1 MVQETLNGTTSTTG
15 YYTNK
20 KGLIDREMDAEG
32 FEGLDINPSER
43 GEGWDTDCDGLPDWF
58 EALKGTDASAA
69 NNNSDPDG
77 DGYTDLEDYLNWMAA
92 PHFTMENN
100 LEIELLPYFAGYT
113 HPDFSVDSVSDG
125 LTSQL
130 TEGRLTV
137 SACLFLSVAVFFPS
151 LRAFRHA
158 SIL

>member
-1 MVQETLNGTTSTTG
+1 
-15 YYTNK
+15 
-20 KGLIDREMDAEG
+20 
-32 FEGLDINPSER
+32 
-43 GEGWDTDCDGLPDWF
+43 
-58 EALKGTDASAA
+58 
-69 NNNSDPDG
+69 
-77 DGYTDLEDYLNWMAA
+77 MAA

-137 SACLFLSVAVFFPS
+137 SATSSVPGLSTIHIKAEQGGVSLTRTFNIARLRGQDGIENTAVSTTASDRFYDLNGRSS
-151 LRAFRHA
+151 LQPQKGVNIHKG
-158 SIL
+158 IKIIYK